1 MKIRI
6 ICIGKTEKGY
16 LEDAIPVYLKRL
28 KHYSQVEMAIIPD
41 IKKAGSLPVEERKRQ
56 EGDLIFKQLQND
68 DFLALLD
75 ENGKMYSSTEFADF
89 LQKRMN
95 SGIKNLVFV
104 VGGAF
109 GFSKEVYQRADMK
122 LSLSKMTFSHQM
134 VRLFFVEQLYRGY
147 SILKGEP
154 YHNE

>member
-28 KHYSQVEMAIIPD
+28 KHYNQVEMVIIPD